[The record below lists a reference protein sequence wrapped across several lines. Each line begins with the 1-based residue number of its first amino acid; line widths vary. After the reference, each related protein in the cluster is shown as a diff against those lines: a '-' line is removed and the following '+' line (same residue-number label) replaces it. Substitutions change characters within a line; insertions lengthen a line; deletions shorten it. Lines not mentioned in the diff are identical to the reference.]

1 MHAVGDNRRFY
12 VHTVYRLENLMKFP
26 WTNYLGYLRKQRV
39 ILDVMY
45 LYILKNIFKVSFVII
60 LESFMTKAKNTDAS
74 VPPFCP
80 IFRQVTRRLLWS
92 AATHLPEESLSHRV
106 QCRKIPRVLPEE
118 ILQHLT
124 YTERAP
130 HTALEIPIKSST
142 GTLLPRWV

>member
-80 IFRQVTRRLLWS
+80 IFRQVTRRLL
-92 AATHLPEESLSHRV
+92 
-106 QCRKIPRVLPEE
+106 
-118 ILQHLT
+118 
-124 YTERAP
+124 
-130 HTALEIPIKSST
+130 
-142 GTLLPRWV
+142 